1 MSQQEHPPSQQ
12 PALPE
17 LGCAAPGS
25 GLAADSFAHR
35 LRTVVYDARSAL
47 PSLLDAL
54 TELRQQLE
62 EAPAVGVLFVRVNYP
77 REAVEHF
84 SWDQIVG
91 IYDGL
96 ALTARSLVG
105 VTLRNVD
112 LPADL
117 GLAQEGFAVLL
128 SRPREK
134 GVLHKP
140 DTRKVAKRYAKAIQA
155 TFRDMLSPRLAQ
167 RISVQVGS
175 GLICRPQ
182 PSQSLEDVL
191 VAGLV
196 EAHGEASRLH
206 DRYLSDLA
214 RSIEDTLVTG
224 GLAVNYQVIVD
235 CNSGLPVG
243 FSTHLAPS
251 PQSLPTEEAL
261 IDAARS
267 SEAAAAVYRA
277 FHARAIEGAKADLRE
292 DEWLVLPV
300 CVNDLMG
307 NAVLDVAA
315 LYDEAQVRGIGPS
328 NLVFMADGVELFA
341 GFPTSPAAFRAAAD
355 IGFRLGLSVLVDSLP
370 PLDHLRALG
379 LSLLQLGGRL
389 VEALPSDPDAFELAA
404 LLARF
409 CRRHGIRLLGTDCQT
424 AMQFEALRR
433 VGVDLVQGAYVGPR
447 TPSPTRRSFRIG

>member
-1 MSQQEHPPSQQ
+1 M
-12 PALPE
+12 PE
-17 LGCAAPGS
+17 LGGAVS
-25 GLAADSFAHR
+25 GAHWAADSFAQR

-47 PSLLDAL
+47 PSLLDVLA
-54 TELRQQLE
+54 ELRQQLE
-62 EAPAVGVLFVRVNYP
+62 KAPAVGVLFVRVNYP
-77 REAVEHF
+77 SEAVEHF

-105 VTLRNVD
+105 VTLRSVD

-134 GVLHKP
+134 GILHKA
-140 DTRKVAKRYAKAIQA
+140 DTQKVAERYAKVVQA
-155 TFRDMLSPRLAQ
+155 TFRDMLSPGLAQ

-191 VAGLV
+191 AAGLA
-196 EAHGEASRLH
+196 EAHEEASRLH
-206 DRYLSDLA
+206 ERYLSDMAHSIASTLA
-214 RSIEDTLVTG
+214 SSN
-224 GLAVNYQVIVD
+224 LAVNYQVIVD
-235 CNSGLPVG
+235 AGNGLAVG
-243 FSTHLAPS
+243 FSAHLAPS
-251 PQSLPTEEAL
+251 SESPLAAEEVL
-261 IDAARS
+261 IDAARCS
-267 SEAAAAVYRA
+267 GASAAVYRA
-277 FHARAIEGAKADLRE
+277 FHARAIEGAKEDLRE

-300 CVNDLMG
+300 CVNDVMG

-315 LYDEAQVRGIGPS
+315 LFDEGQVRGIGPS

-341 GFPTSPAAFRAAAD
+341 GFPASPAAFKAVAE
-355 IGFRLGLSVLVDSLP
+355 IGFRLGVSVLVDSLP

-379 LSLLQLGGRL
+379 LSVVQLGGRL
-389 VEALPSDPDAFELAA
+389 VESLPSDPDAFELAA

-409 CRRHGIRLLGTDCQT
+409 CRRHGIRLLGTDCRT
-424 AMQFEALRR
+424 AVQFEALRR
-433 VGVDLVQGAYVGPR
+433 VGVDLVQGAHVGAP
-447 TPSPTRRSFRIG
+447 TQSPSRRSVRIG